1 MTLGDDVNKSVACL
15 CVGLLLG
22 ACQTGYQKT
31 SFTGG
36 FDEIKLSEDSYRIS
50 VSGNGFT
57 STERAEEIALLRASE
72 LTISSGY
79 DRFIVV
85 GGTGVSDRFTG
96 ISAIQT
102 NRIGNSLI
110 TTGGDPVMKPK
121 GNIVIR
127 MLRPKDPAYSSGIDA
142 ALIDS
147 QLRPKLVKS

>member
-1 MTLGDDVNKSVACL
+1 MKKIFIVFSLSLA
-15 CVGLLLG
+15 LG

-36 FDEIKLSEDSYRIS
+36 FEEIKLSEDSYRIS
-50 VSGNGFT
+50 VRGNGFT

-79 DRFIVV
+79 DRFVVV
-85 GGTGVSDRFTG
+85 GGSGVSEQFSG
-96 ISAIQT
+96 SSAVQT
-102 NRIGNSLI
+102 NRIGNTLI
-110 TTGGDPVMKPK
+110 TTGGDPVMKPR

-127 MLRPKDPAYSSGIDA
+127 MLRPKDPAYAGGMDA

-147 QLRPKLVKS
+147 QLRPKLIRS